1 MLPLRKLQYA
11 AGVAGLLVL
20 ATLIVARTTAPS
32 PPTDLVIIASSA
44 IQAEIVPC
52 G

>member
-11 AGVAGLLVL
+11 AGAAGLLVL
-20 ATLIVARTTAPS
+20 ASLIVARTTAQS
-32 PPTDLVIIASSA
+32 PPSELVLIASSA